1 MTQAAETQAASTTTL
16 WLDSSGRVCTIDQ
29 TQLPFAAVTI
39 TLNDSA
45 DCVRAI
51 NTMQVR
57 GAPLIG
63 VVAAYGLA
71 MALRRASDNGA
82 LAAAYAQLLATRPTA
97 VNLRWA
103 LDRVRAEAAPAP
115 PHLRAELAW
124 GMANQ
129 IRDEDIHCNRAI
141 GEHAAQLVQ
150 PMLPRARAA
159 ARPLNL
165 LTHCNAGA
173 LATVAYGTALAPIY
187 LLHQQG
193 VALHIWVDETRPRNQ
208 GASLTAWELA
218 RAGIPHTVVSDNAGG
233 LLMMQGRVDAVIV
246 GCDRVTANGDVVNKV
261 GTYLKALAAAAHA
274 IPFYVCCPLS
284 TIDLLSS
291 DGASV
296 PIEERSTDEVRY
308 IQGMSDDQQLLRVR
322 LLPAESA
329 CANPAFD
336 VTPAALVTALV
347 TERGTCSANETAIR
361 HLMLASKPGLS
372 RHAPAKAL
380 IQHPSQ
386 V

>member
-1 MTQAAETQAASTTTL
+1 MNLGRKLGETRPATVGSSATTL
-16 WLDSSGRVCTIDQ
+16 WLDDIGRVCTIDQ

-39 TLNDSA
+39 ILNDCA

-71 MALRRASDNGA
+71 LALRRAPDDAS
-82 LAAAYAQLLATRPTA
+82 LAAVYAQLLATRPTA

-103 LDRVRAEAAPAP
+103 LDRVRAAVEPASERS
-115 PHLRAELAW
+115 RAELAW
-124 GMANQ
+124 SVANQ
-129 IRDEDIHCNRAI
+129 IRDEDIRCNSAI
-141 GEHAAQLVQ
+141 GEHAARLLQ
-150 PMLPRARAA
+150 PLIERARAT

-165 LTHCNAGA
+165 MTHCNAGA

-187 LLHQQG
+187 LLHEQG
-193 VALHIWVDETRPRNQ
+193 VAVHVWVDETRPRNQ

-218 RAGIPHTVVSDNAGG
+218 RAGIAHTVVSDNAGG
-233 LLMMQGRVDAVIV
+233 LLMMRGQVDAVIV
-246 GCDRVTANGDVVNKV
+246 GCDRVSANGDVVNKV

-284 TIDLLSS
+284 TIDLQSAN
-291 DGASV
+291 GASV
-296 PIEERSTDEVRY
+296 PIEERSADEVRY

-322 LLPAESA
+322 LVPTESA

-336 VTPAALVTALV
+336 ITPAALVTGLV
-347 TERGTCSANETAIR
+347 TERGACAANETAIR
-361 HLMLASKPGLS
+361 QTCS
-372 RHAPAKAL
+372 
-380 IQHPSQ
+380 
-386 V
+386 VEF